1 MADSPGLAILV
12 TCDYWGTSNFT
23 SIAGLRKD
31 AEEMKKTFHYLH
43 YVIHQLHN
51 PTKADMQALLLE
63 ISDDLQK
70 NPLEKKVAENK
81 VIIFAFS
88 GRGSSENSADKIY
101 ANDGEVLDLMDEIV
115 FPLTKHAGV
124 FYVPKLFFIDACR
137 GAQQLMYQHVEGNY
151 CIEYSTIPC
160 HNSYITRDHG
170 SVWMPKFAQAL
181 RENDDSFQNIVAY
194 VKRGVCKKIGE
205 KQQCESVNRLITG
218 PLYLQKQPEDSQIYS
233 GQSNILGRTR
243 K

>member
-1 MADSPGLAILV
+1 MTDSPGLAILV

-70 NPLEKKVAENK
+70 NPLQKKVTENK

-137 GAQQLMYQHVEGNY
+137 GAQQLMYQHVEG
-151 CIEYSTIPC
+151 TIVLNTPLFLTMTPIL
-160 HNSYITRDHG
+160 HVIMGVSGYP
-170 SVWMPKFAQAL
+170 SLPKHYAKTMTLF
-181 RENDDSFQNIVAY
+181 R
-194 VKRGVCKKIGE
+194 
-205 KQQCESVNRLITG
+205 
-218 PLYLQKQPEDSQIYS
+218 
-233 GQSNILGRTR
+233 IL
-243 K
+243 